1 MDPPQSALDSRSVTA
16 LFHRLNSVLPTDQKI
31 ISVLPETPSQEAL
44 DLLSSHG
51 FSQMPVMVGQQVIG
65 LFSYRSFSQ
74 AVIKLTGEHQNQRFD
89 PRDLFVEDCIERP
102 TYARITD
109 EFRAWFDAIDKQDA
123 LLIGDPNRLQGIV
136 TAMDILR
143 YLYGVASPFVLIAEI
158 ELSLRALIRLAV
170 SGEELFACAK
180 LSLTH
185 YSERDLP
192 TDLEHMTFHDYVQII
207 GDGRNW
213 NYFQPVFKGDR
224 TRTRAKLGQVAEL
237 RNDVFHF
244 RREITTEDYEA
255 LSAVRDWM
263 LLKATAAEARRQGGR
278 NEPPRAGRRL

>member
-1 MDPPQSALDSRSVTA
+1 
-16 LFHRLNSVLPTDQKI
+16 
-31 ISVLPETPSQEAL
+31 VLPETPVQEAL
-44 DLLSSHG
+44 DLLNTHG
-51 FSQMPVMVGQQVIG
+51 FSQLPVMVGQQVLG
-65 LFSYRSFSQ
+65 MFSYRSFSQ
-74 AVIKLTGEHQNQRFD
+74 AVIKLSGNAKNQKFNAQEM
-89 PRDLFVEDCIERP
+89 FVEECLDRP

-109 EFRAWFDAIDKQDA
+109 EFRTWFDAIDKQDA
-123 LLIGDPNRLQGIV
+123 LLVGDPNRLQGIV

-170 SGEELFACAK
+170 NQEEFVACAK
-180 LSLTH
+180 TCLKN
-185 YSERDLP
+185 YSESNLP

-224 TRTRAKLGQVAEL
+224 ARTRAKLEQVGEL

-244 RREITTEDYEA
+244 RREITTEDYET
-255 LSAVRDWM
+255 LSALRDWM
-263 LLKATAAEARRQGGR
+263 LLKATAAEARRQGG
-278 NEPPRAGRRL
+278 AS